1 MPNQFLCQSW
11 CRRFLLLCAMSL
23 IFVAGICRA
32 DGDHDRA
39 RKALEA
45 GEILP
50 LSTILQQVER
60 DYPGQVLD
68 VELDREND
76 GRSER
81 WIYKVKLLRTGG
93 ALVKLAVDGHDGT
106 LISRRSKD

>member
-1 MPNQFLCQSW
+1 MRLV
-11 CRRFLLLCAMSL
+11 CAMLL

-50 LSTILQQVER
+50 LSSILQRLER

-68 VELDREND
+68 VELEREYD
-76 GRSER
+76 GRRQR
-81 WIYKVKLLRTGG
+81 WIYKVKLLRSGG
-93 ALVKLAVDGHDGT
+93 VLIKLAVDGHDGT